1 MQPVGL
7 DEGGHAGKL
16 SVLGLHHTHIEL
28 LSRALVPGH

>member
-7 DEGGHAGKL
+7 NEGGHAGKL
-16 SVLGLHHTHIEL
+16 SVLGLHTHIEL